1 MAPSSMAM
9 AVVAPCTV
17 VPGGNGRGRVT
28 VATRH
33 LAPGEIVLTEHAVAC
48 VATAGRPL
56 CDDCLT
62 PTTCNAENN
71 RQVNEVV

>member
-1 MAPSSMAM
+1 MAA
-9 AVVAPCTV
+9 APYMV
-17 VPGGNGRGRVT
+17 VPGGNDRGRVT

-33 LAPGEIVLTEHAVAC
+33 LAPGEIVLMEHAVAC

-62 PTTCNAENN
+62 PITTTAVPENN
-71 RQVNEVV
+71 RQVT